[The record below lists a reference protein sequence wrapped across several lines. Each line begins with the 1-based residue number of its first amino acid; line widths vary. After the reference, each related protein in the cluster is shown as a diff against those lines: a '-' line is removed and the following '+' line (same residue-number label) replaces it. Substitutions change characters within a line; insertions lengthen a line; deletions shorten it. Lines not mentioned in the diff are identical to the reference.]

1 VKPGDF
7 TLGSIESRA
16 AARAVAESLEPSTF
30 HYAACFL
37 TGFGVLDSDGPDFVP
52 SDAME
57 KGPDG
62 WIWRCPKHK
71 DPSKEATVQAL
82 MKSGLLKP

>member
-1 VKPGDF
+1 VNPADF
-7 TLGSIESRA
+7 PLGSIESRV

-30 HYAACFL
+30 HCAACFL
-37 TGFGVLDSDGPDFVP
+37 TVAVGSNSQDFVP
-52 SDAME
+52 KDSME

-62 WIWRCPKHK
+62 WIWRCPKHR
-71 DPSKEATVQAL
+71 DPSREATVQAL